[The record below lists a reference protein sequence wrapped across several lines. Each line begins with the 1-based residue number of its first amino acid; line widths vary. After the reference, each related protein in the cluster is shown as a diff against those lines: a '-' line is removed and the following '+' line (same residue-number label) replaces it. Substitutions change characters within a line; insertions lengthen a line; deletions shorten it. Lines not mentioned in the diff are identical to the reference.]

1 MAAPA
6 KYADLG
12 KEARDL
18 INKNF
23 HIGAFKLEV
32 NTSSDSGVKFK
43 TEGAHNTDTGAVAA
57 SIETKF
63 TLAPYGIANTLK
75 WHTDNVISNTVGVEN
90 KLIDGLKIDLDSSMA
105 VNTGKTALKLKTA
118 YKAADMFHGTL
129 DVDLAAAPTAHLSGV
144 LAYQGLHAGYQASYD
159 SGSSKLLANNVSLT
173 YKQGDLV
180 LHGGVLNANKY
191 IGSIHH
197 QVDKDISAA
206 ASVEYSA
213 GSGTAITLGGKYAL
227 DAHTAMK
234 VKVDN
239 QLRLGVAY
247 VQTVKPG
254 VTLTGAG
261 LINAK
266 ALDQGGHKIGLM
278 LNFDA

>member
-90 KLIDGLKIDLDSSMA
+90 KLLDGLKIDLDSSMA

-191 IGSIHH
+191 VGSIHH

-213 GSGTAITLGGKYAL
+213 GSTAITLGGKYAL
-227 DAHTAMK
+227 DEHTAMK

-254 VTLTGAG
+254 VTLTGSG

>member
-191 IGSIHH
+191 VGSIHH

-213 GSGTAITLGGKYAL
+213 GSTAITLGGKYAL

-254 VTLTGAG
+254 VTLTGSG